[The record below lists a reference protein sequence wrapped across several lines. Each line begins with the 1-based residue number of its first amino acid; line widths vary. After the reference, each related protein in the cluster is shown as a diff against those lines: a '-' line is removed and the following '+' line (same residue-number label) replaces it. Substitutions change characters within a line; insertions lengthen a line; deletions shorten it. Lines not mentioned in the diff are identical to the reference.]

1 MRKALS
7 AVLRTGEYFGAGHLI
22 DVLRGTKTDRIKQRG
37 HDDLPTFGIGKE
49 YDKSQWQGI
58 FRQMMG
64 YDLIRP
70 DMERH
75 GAFRMTQKARP
86 ILRGEETIE
95 LRKDTVV
102 KTRGARTRVKAM
114 VADEDEALLSAL
126 KAKRRALAEAMQAP
140 AYVVFPDATLI
151 AMAEAR
157 PKNIDGFAKLPGVG
171 AVKLKRYAAPFLEVI
186 NGAAEDV
193 HPARRK
199 LAGRDAGE
207 LFDRLQ
213 AAQVRLSRG
222 ESGMDTFL
230 NCSNSTLSKIAQKK
244 PVNLEALARIAGV
257 GDIKAERFGFAFF
270 EEIAAE

>member
-1 MRKALS
+1 
-7 AVLRTGEYFGAGHLI
+7 
-22 DVLRGTKTDRIKQRG
+22 
-37 HDDLPTFGIGKE
+37 
-49 YDKSQWQGI
+49 
-58 FRQMMG
+58 MMG

-213 AAQVRLSRG
+213 AAQVRLRPWRKRNGYVSELFKFYSVKDRTKETSESRSFG
-222 ESGMDTFL
+222 ADRRCRRYQSRAVWF
-230 NCSNSTLSKIAQKK
+230 
-244 PVNLEALARIAGV
+244 RI
-257 GDIKAERFGFAFF
+257 F
-270 EEIAAE
+270 